1 MKLWINTLLLTMLCW
16 QGKTLAAVDY
26 ADLTLTEGAL
36 QQSNWQA
43 LKRFA
48 PRYPEKDAIKGKEGC
63 AVVEYVITPQYEL
76 KDIKVITATGDRFAK
91 QARQVVTKWKWS
103 DLPSGILQQAIK
115 TRTQFQFCLED
126 GSGRCQ
132 SGAAGENVQCKG
144 EDTIW
149 SVGVRQ

>member
-91 QARQVVTKWKWS
+91 QARRAKTYNVKAKI
-103 DLPSGILQQAIK
+103 PSGQ
-115 TRTQFQFCLED
+115 
-126 GSGRCQ
+126 
-132 SGAAGENVQCKG
+132 
-144 EDTIW
+144 
-149 SVGVRQ
+149 